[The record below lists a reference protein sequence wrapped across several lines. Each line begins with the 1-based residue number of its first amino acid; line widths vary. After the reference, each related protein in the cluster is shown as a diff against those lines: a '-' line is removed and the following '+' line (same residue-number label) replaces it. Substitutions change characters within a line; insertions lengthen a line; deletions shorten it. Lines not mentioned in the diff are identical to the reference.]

1 MTQTFRP
8 SMVVNLRLRFD
19 ESLFIAPSMLARI
32 NAASSGALET
42 HDGKEFKPS
51 DGRRRRGPQIRLGN
65 TRVQDA
71 FGERVITHSPEQAGY
86 TGLEPLVT
94 PTDDMTQLMNRQP
107 ILASVTMP
115 SPRQAATFSMEFD
128 FRDLPIDPR
137 LVRAVGVEV
146 HLGTVSDDDYAA
158 GMSGRRDDTG
168 RLLSVLRTRSELMD
182 PFTGKPA
189 VELQT
194 LLFYGTADTW
204 KVNHGEGGS
213 RATLTGRD
221 LRGIFLDTRI
231 PAGRVAKVNL
241 EQPIDRVVAD
251 ILATLP
257 AKFDLVI
264 DVFTDRNEWPRGA
277 IPSPAD
283 RKGVTRL
290 RLDEGGAAGSQPAG
304 GDQLRYWD
312 LITQYCNLV
321 GGIPYFEGTAL
332 WIRPARAVHQTLT
345 DRRFPTPFRG
355 GRPRIVGG
363 QVVNGQYQPE
373 EEVRIRRIVHGQHVK
388 SLEIERKFG
397 GVVVPAVECVSI
409 DDRFRGEEALIVAR
423 WPPANTVAGALKE
436 DGDVLRIPVP
446 GCVDKDRLLAV
457 AQDTYEEIGRGEF
470 GGTLETLF
478 LSSFGGDA
486 ADPDLL
492 TLRSATPLEIV
503 VDSDRIASRAP
514 IIDELVRHQSRS
526 FSEEVTELTRHL
538 GDPVLARALV
548 ATARGA
554 VVGQIDIF
562 RVSEV
567 RYDWNKGVVRVQ
579 ASFHNY
585 ILARHAQARQESPDQ
600 RSVSQ
605 RRVKVK
611 GKQGRVKIGQAVIE
625 VQQPLVEFV
634 DREFIQDP
642 DVPNPRPGDPVSI
655 GNAVVEVEQPS
666 VKLPSRRLRRRG
678 GVTMGVGRATGS
690 NDPGAGGGGQ

>member
-1 MTQTFRP
+1 MSQTFRA

-19 ESLFIAPSMLARI
+19 ESLLIAPSQLALI
-32 NAASSGALET
+32 NARTGGALET
-42 HDGKEFKPS
+42 HDGKDFQPS
-51 DGRRRRGPQIRLGN
+51 DGRRRRGPRIRLGD
-65 TRVQDA
+65 TRVQDS
-71 FGERVITHSPEQAGY
+71 FGERVITARPEDRAY

-94 PTDDMTQLMNRQP
+94 PADDMTQLLNRQP
-107 ILASVTMP
+107 ITASVTMP
-115 SPRQAATFSMEFD
+115 SPRQAAQFTMDFD
-128 FRDLPIDPR
+128 FRDIPVDPR

-146 HLGTVSDDDYAA
+146 HLGTVSDNDYAQ
-158 GMSGRRDDTG
+158 GMVGRDDGAG
-168 RLLSVLRTRSELMD
+168 RLLSQLRTRSELMD
-182 PFTGKPA
+182 PFTGRPA

-194 LLFYGTADTW
+194 LLFYGTADSW
-204 KVNHGEGGS
+204 KVNHGDGGS

-221 LRGIFLDTRI
+221 LRGIFLDTKI
-231 PAGRVAKVNL
+231 PTGRVAKVNL

-290 RLDEGGAAGSQPAG
+290 RLDDGGSAGSQPAG

-332 WIRPARAVHQTLT
+332 WIRPARSVHQTLT

-355 GRPRIVGG
+355 GRARIVGG
-363 QVVNGQYQPE
+363 QVVNGVYQPE
-373 EEVRIRRIVHGQHVK
+373 EEVRVRRIVHGQHVK
-388 SLEIERKFG
+388 TLEIERKFG

-409 DDRFRGEEALIVAR
+409 DDRLRGEEALIVAR
-423 WPPANTVAGALKE
+423 WPPANTVAGSLKE

-470 GGTLETLF
+470 GGTLETNF

-492 TLRSATPLEIV
+492 TLRSASPIEIV
-503 VDSDRIASRAP
+503 VDSDRITSRTP
-514 IIDELVRHQSRS
+514 VIDELVRHQSRS
-526 FSEEVTELTRHL
+526 FSEEVAELTAQL

-567 RYDWNKGVVRVQ
+567 RYDWNRGVVRIQ

-585 ILARHAQARQESPDQ
+585 IIARHAQAQQARADE

-611 GKQGRVKIGQAVIE
+611 GKQGRVKVGDAVIE
-625 VQQPLVEFV
+625 QPAVEFV
-634 DREFIQDP
+634 EREFLQDP
-642 DVPNPRPGDPVSI
+642 DTPNPRIDDPVSI
-655 GNAVVEVEQPS
+655 GPAVIEVESAAIRVPG
-666 VKLPSRRLRRRG
+666 RRLRRRG
-678 GVTMGVGRATGS
+678 GIRMGRATGS
-690 NDPGAGGGGQ
+690 GDAGEGGSE